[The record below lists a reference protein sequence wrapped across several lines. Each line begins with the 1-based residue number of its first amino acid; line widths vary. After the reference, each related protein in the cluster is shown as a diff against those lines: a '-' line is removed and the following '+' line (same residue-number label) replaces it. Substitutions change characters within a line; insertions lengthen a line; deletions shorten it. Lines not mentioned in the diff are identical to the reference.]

1 MPGYYLAFEIKRTER
16 VTKSSAKNFRGLEDM
31 LDKPLKRSYIL
42 SNDRETKYF
51 DEQIVALNAA
61 MFLG

>member
-1 MPGYYLAFEIKRTER
+1 MQITKR
-16 VTKSSAKNFRGLEDM
+16 VTKSSAKNLRGLEDI

-51 DEQIVALNAA
+51 NEKTVAVNAA